1 MIDNKLRIT
10 AGNTFATAHTITA
23 QDVQGQP
30 IPDFDLQECTDIQV
44 YARNGGSYKPVTS
57 WQLDDQSVVVM
68 WYGRQMKLGGYDF
81 YIAGKFNGADWR
93 TSEATIFEIVQYNEE
108 ANIPADT
115 IVVDGT
121 YFLDASFS
129 LITEIQGG
137 GGGATPSDDLPLM
150 DGTADA
156 GTSAKY
162 SRGDHVH
169 PSDSNK
175 QDVISDLSTIRSG
188 AAAGA
193 TAVQPAAL
201 SGYQPLIDN
210 DNKLDYSLL
219 DNTPTIPAAQV
230 NSDWNANSGV
240 AQILNKPTIPAAQVQ
255 SDWNEEDNTKAD
267 YIKNKPA
274 IPSISGL
281 ESTSNKV
288 ISLSAA
294 STDTQYPSA
303 KCVYDGLVG
312 KQDTIDSAHKLDYSL
327 LDNTPTIPAAGI
339 PAGGNAGQVLTKTD
353 GSTDY
358 AVAWRD
364 TNNIFTSAYCTTAA
378 ATAAKAASCTL
389 WTATANSYL
398 HILIAKA
405 NTNQGALSLNVNS
418 TGAKPIYINGTA
430 SSSSN
435 YTLPAGSY
443 LVFYD
448 GTNYYFRTDG
458 KLTASITGTAA
469 GTPVVNHGT
478 SDTTYTLPPNELHI
492 WGTVASL
499 AITLGTPTDN
509 TIVNEYMIEFTSGST
524 ATTLSLPSSVE
535 WAESCGAL
543 SVEASKTYQISI
555 VNNIGLWTAI
565 ANS

>member
-57 WQLDDQSVVVM
+57 WQLDDQSVVVL
-68 WYGRQMKLGGYDF
+68 WCGKKMKLGGYDF

-169 PSDSNK
+169 PSDTSK
-175 QDVISDLSTIRSG
+175 QDVISDLSAIRSG

-210 DNKLDYSLL
+210 ANKLDYSLL

-240 AQILNKPTIPAAQVQ
+240 AQILNKPTIPAA
-255 SDWNEEDNTKAD
+255 
-267 YIKNKPA
+267 
-274 IPSISGL
+274 
-281 ESTSNKV
+281 
-288 ISLSAA
+288 
-294 STDTQYPSA
+294 
-303 KCVYDGLVG
+303 
-312 KQDTIDSAHKLDYSL
+312 
-327 LDNTPTIPAAGI
+327 GI

-358 AVAWRD
+358 AVEWRD
-364 TNNIFTSAYCTTAA
+364 TAHIYPSAYC
-378 ATAAKAASCTL
+378 ATAAGTAVKGAACTF

-398 HILIAKA
+398 YILLKNA

-418 TGAKPIYINGTA
+418 TGAKPIYINGTV
-430 SSSSN
+430 SSSTN

-458 KLTASITGTAA
+458 KLTANITGTADGVSLGSLTDVSTTGATNGQVLGYNGSSWEPTNA
-469 GTPVVNHGT
+469 GGGGDTPIVNHGT
-478 SDTTYTLPPNELHI
+478 SDTTYSVTPNTLHI

-499 AITLGTPTDN
+499 TLTLATPSDA

-535 WAESCGAL
+535 WAESCGSL
-543 SVEASKTYQISI
+543 SVEANKTYQISI
-555 VNNIGLWTAI
+555 VNNIGLWASI
-565 ANS
+565 SNS

>member
-30 IPDFDLQECTDIQV
+30 IPDFDLQQCTDIQV

-57 WQLDDQSVVVM
+57 WQLDDQSVVVF
-68 WYGRQMKLGGYDF
+68 WYGKQMKLGGYDF

-121 YFLDASFS
+121 YFIDASFS

-137 GGGATPSDDLPLM
+137 GGGATPSDELPLM
-150 DGTADA
+150 DGTVDA

-255 SDWNEEDNTKAD
+255 SDWNEADNTKAD
-267 YIKNKPA
+267 YIKNKPTIPA
-274 IPSISGL
+274 AQVQSDWNEADNTKADYIKNKPTIPSVVDSLSSASTTAALSANQGKVLNDGKQDKIDATNKLSADL
-281 ESTSNKV
+281 VDDASTTNKFVTSSEKTTWSAKESTSNKV
-288 ISLSAA
+288 TSLSSS

-303 KCVYDGLVG
+303 KCVYDLIGDVE
-312 KQDTIDSAHKLDYSL
+312 TL
-327 LDNTPTIPAAGI
+327 L
-339 PAGGNAGQVLTKTD
+339 
-353 GSTDY
+353 S
-358 AVAWRD
+358 
-364 TNNIFTSAYCTTAA
+364 NI
-378 ATAAKAASCTL
+378 
-389 WTATANSYL
+389 
-398 HILIAKA
+398 
-405 NTNQGALSLNVNS
+405 
-418 TGAKPIYINGTA
+418 
-430 SSSSN
+430 
-435 YTLPAGSY
+435 
-443 LVFYD
+443 
-448 GTNYYFRTDG
+448 
-458 KLTASITGTAA
+458 
-469 GTPVVNHGT
+469 
-478 SDTTYTLPPNELHI
+478 
-492 WGTVASL
+492 
-499 AITLGTPTDN
+499 
-509 TIVNEYMIEFTSGST
+509 
-524 ATTLSLPSSVE
+524 
-535 WAESCGAL
+535 
-543 SVEASKTYQISI
+543 
-555 VNNIGLWTAI
+555 
-565 ANS
+565 

>member
-30 IPDFDLQECTDIQV
+30 IHDFDLQECTDIQV

-68 WYGRQMKLGGYDF
+68 WYGKQMKLGGYDF

-137 GGGATPSDDLPLM
+137 GGGTPSSTLPLM
-150 DGTADA
+150 DGTASV
-156 GTSAKY
+156 GTENAY
-162 SRGDHVH
+162 ARGDHVH
-169 PSDSNK
+169 PSDTNK
-175 QDVISDLSTIRSG
+175 QDVISDLATIRSG

-210 DNKLDYSLL
+210 ANKLDYSLL

-255 SDWNEEDNTKAD
+255 SDWNEADNTKAD
-267 YIKNKPA
+267 YIKNKPTIPA
-274 IPSISGL
+274 AQVQSDWNEADNTKADYIKNKPTIPSVVDSLSSASTTAALSANQGKVLNDGKQDKIDATNKLSADL
-281 ESTSNKV
+281 VDDASTTNKFVTSSEKTTWSAKESTSNKV
-288 ISLSAA
+288 TSLSSS

-303 KCVYDGLVG
+303 KCVYDLIGDVE
-312 KQDTIDSAHKLDYSL
+312 TL
-327 LDNTPTIPAAGI
+327 L
-339 PAGGNAGQVLTKTD
+339 
-353 GSTDY
+353 
-358 AVAWRD
+358 
-364 TNNIFTSAYCTTAA
+364 
-378 ATAAKAASCTL
+378 
-389 WTATANSYL
+389 
-398 HILIAKA
+398 
-405 NTNQGALSLNVNS
+405 
-418 TGAKPIYINGTA
+418 
-430 SSSSN
+430 SS
-435 YTLPAGSY
+435 
-443 LVFYD
+443 
-448 GTNYYFRTDG
+448 
-458 KLTASITGTAA
+458 I
-469 GTPVVNHGT
+469 
-478 SDTTYTLPPNELHI
+478 
-492 WGTVASL
+492 
-499 AITLGTPTDN
+499 
-509 TIVNEYMIEFTSGST
+509 
-524 ATTLSLPSSVE
+524 
-535 WAESCGAL
+535 
-543 SVEASKTYQISI
+543 
-555 VNNIGLWTAI
+555 
-565 ANS
+565 

>member
-68 WYGRQMKLGGYDF
+68 WYGKQMKLGGYDF

-137 GGGATPSDDLPLM
+137 GGGATPSDDLPLV

-169 PSDSNK
+169 PSDTNK
-175 QDVISDLSTIRSG
+175 QDVISDLATIRSG

-230 NSDWNANSGV
+230 
-240 AQILNKPTIPAAQVQ
+240 Q
-255 SDWNEEDNTKAD
+255 SDWNEADNTKAD

-274 IPSISGL
+274 IPAAQVQSDWNEADNTKADYIKNKPTIPSVVDSL
-281 ESTSNKV
+281 SSASTS
-288 ISLSAA
+288 SALSANKGKVLN
-294 STDTQYPSA
+294 D
-303 KCVYDGLVG
+303 G
-312 KQDTIDSAHKLDYSL
+312 KQDKIDTTHKLSADLVDDTSTTNKFVTSSEKSTWNGKQDAISDL
-327 LDNTPTIPAAGI
+327 ATIRSGAALG
-339 PAGGNAGQVLTKTD
+339 ATSVQSVKT
-353 GSTDY
+353 
-358 AVAWRD
+358 
-364 TNNIFTSAYCTTAA
+364 
-378 ATAAKAASCTL
+378 
-389 WTATANSYL
+389 
-398 HILIAKA
+398 
-405 NTNQGALSLNVNS
+405 
-418 TGAKPIYINGTA
+418 INGNTM
-430 SSSSN
+430 
-435 YTLPAGSY
+435 
-443 LVFYD
+443 
-448 GTNYYFRTDG
+448 
-458 KLTASITGTAA
+458 TGT
-469 GTPVVNHGT
+469 GNVSTMTPVNNHGT
-478 SDTTYTLPPNELHI
+478 SDTTFAVTPNILHI

-499 AITLGTPTDN
+499 SLTLATPTDN
-509 TIVNEYMIEFTSGST
+509 TIVNEYMIEFVSGST
-524 ATTLSLPSSVE
+524 ATTLSMPSSVE
-535 WAESCGAL
+535 WAESCGSL

-555 VNNIGLWTAI
+555 VNNIGLWCAV
-565 ANS
+565 